1 MVNNKEKN
9 GKTRKRKYKSKVGDN
24 IGDKQNIFSDIN

>member
-1 MVNNKEKN
+1 MVSNEENN

-24 IGDKQNIFSDIN
+24 IGEKQNKNK